1 MIVQERNEANWMDA
15 YICESKEDAKKYIE
29 KQIQEGKRAEDFRI
43 ITNLIEC
50 RTEVV
55 FLEKSQSPKIEET
68 KKAKGFPEE
77 ELKLAFFRLSC
88 QQGRWAK
95 TIDFDTADREKYPS
109 WNTFRNHLGSIGNV
123 IDMIIFEL
131 KREPILPAYQE
142 IIDEFYKGQTGQQII
157 DLLTEG
163 RKAEERR

>member
-1 MIVQERNEANWMDA
+1 MIVQERNKTNWMDA

-55 FLEKSQSPKIEET
+55 FLEKSQPQT

-88 QQGRWAK
+88 ELGRWAK
-95 TIDFDTADREKYPS
+95 IMDFDEADRSRYPS
-109 WNTFRNHLGSIGNV
+109 WTPYRQNFGGITNV
-123 IDMIIFEL
+123 TNLVCFEL
-131 KREPILPAYQE
+131 KREELKPEYRAL
-142 IIDEFYKGQTGQQII
+142 IDEYFGKEVSGQQVIEK
-157 DLLTEG
+157 LTAGG
-163 RKAEERR
+163 RR

>member
-1 MIVQERNEANWMDA
+1 MIVQERNKTNWMDA

-88 QQGRWAK
+88 ELGRWAK
-95 TIDFDTADREKYPS
+95 AIDFDTADREKYPS
-109 WNTFRNHLGSIGNV
+109 WNTFRNHLGSIRNV
-123 IDMIIFEL
+123 IDEIIFEL
-131 KREPILPAYQE
+131 KREEMKTEYRELINKHFRPE
-142 IIDEFYKGQTGQQII
+142 ITGRQVIEK
-157 DLLTEG
+157 LTAGG
-163 RKAEERR
+163 RR

>member
-1 MIVQERNEANWMDA
+1 MIVQERNETNWMDA

-29 KQIQEGKRAEDFRI
+29 KQIQEGKRGEDFRI

-68 KKAKGFPEE
+68 KKAKGFSEE

-88 QQGRWAK
+88 ELGRWAK
-95 TIDFDTADREKYPS
+95 TTDFKDADRNKYPT
-109 WNTFRNHLGSIGNV
+109 WNTFRGNLGSIGNV
-123 IDMIIFEL
+123 INLVCFEL
-131 KREPILPAYQE
+131 KREEMKTEYRELINKHFRPE
-142 IIDEFYKGQTGQQII
+142 ITGRQVIEK
-157 DLLTEG
+157 LTAGG
-163 RKAEERR
+163 RR

>member
-1 MIVQERNEANWMDA
+1 MIVQERNKTNWMDA
-15 YICESKEDAKKYIE
+15 YICESKEDAEKYIE

-55 FLEKSQSPKIEET
+55 FLEKSQSPKIA

-88 QQGRWAK
+88 ELGRWAK

-109 WNTFRNHLGSIGNV
+109 WNTFRNHLGSVRNV
-123 IDMIIFEL
+123 IDKIIFEL
-131 KREPILPAYQE
+131 KREEMKTEYRELINKHFRPE
-142 IIDEFYKGQTGQQII
+142 ITGRQVIEK
-157 DLLTEG
+157 LTAGG
-163 RKAEERR
+163 RR